1 MKTHPL
7 LTRPRATALLMALA
21 LALGWGPG
29 GFLSVGQA
37 LAAPQSGARE
47 SMVTLNFV
55 NAEIEGVARA
65 MAAILNRQ
73 ILVDPRVKGTIT
85 LYSDQ
90 PMSTRSAYQNFLAA
104 LRGQGFSMVDVAG
117 LLKIVPEAEAKLQ
130 TGTVD
135 VGAVRRSGDQVLTQI
150 FRLQNENANNLV
162 AVLRPLISPNNTINA
177 NPSSNTLV
185 ITDYAD
191 NLRRIGQMIA
201 ALDVPTSSDLEA
213 IPLQHAVAV
222 DLAPVVQRLADGG
235 GAPPAAPGAAAGAA
249 GTLVMADARTNTLM
263 VRAPSPARMTLVR
276 NLVQR
281 LDRPGNTGVGGSGI
295 HVVYLK
301 NADAVK
307 LAQVLRAAY
316 PGAGGSGGSGGSGST
331 DASATTG
338 ARGASNNALGAAN
351 MGNASAA
358 ASQST
363 APVAASAQPSTGGFI
378 QADPSTNSLIITAS
392 EAQYRQLRAV
402 IDQLDGRRAQIYI
415 EAMIVKV
422 DAEKAASLG
431 VQWAGGAGSRT
442 LVGAGANFTGF
453 GKIPALTD
461 VLTSA
466 AANAVPALNGFNLAL
481 ARRLSDGSISLG
493 ALATFLQTE
502 AGGNILSTPNLVT
515 LDNEE
520 AKIVVGENVPFV
532 TGSYSNTGSNN
543 GSVNPFQTVERKDV
557 GLTLRVRPQVG
568 EGGAVRMTIFQED
581 ASVKGATASA
591 ANGPTTSKSSIETS
605 VVVDDGEEIGRA
617 SCRERG

>member
-1 MKTHPL
+1 
-7 LTRPRATALLMALA
+7 
-21 LALGWGPG
+21 
-29 GFLSVGQA
+29 
-37 LAAPQSGARE
+37 
-47 SMVTLNFV
+47 
-55 NAEIEGVARA
+55 
-65 MAAILNRQ
+65 
-73 ILVDPRVKGTIT
+73 
-85 LYSDQ
+85 
-90 PMSTRSAYQNFLAA
+90 
-104 LRGQGFSMVDVAG
+104 
-117 LLKIVPEAEAKLQ
+117 
-130 TGTVD
+130 
-135 VGAVRRSGDQVLTQI
+135 
-150 FRLQNENANNLV
+150 
-162 AVLRPLISPNNTINA
+162 
-177 NPSSNTLV
+177 
-185 ITDYAD
+185 
-191 NLRRIGQMIA
+191 
-201 ALDVPTSSDLEA
+201 
-213 IPLQHAVAV
+213 
-222 DLAPVVQRLADGG
+222 
-235 GAPPAAPGAAAGAA
+235 
-249 GTLVMADARTNTLM
+249 M

-281 LDRPGNTGVGGSGI
+281 LDRPGTAGVGGSGI

-316 PGAGGSGGSGGSGST
+316 PGAGGAGGSGASGSADT
-331 DASATTG
+331 ASG
-338 ARGASNNALGAAN
+338 GRNAGTAPGAAN
-351 MGNASAA
+351 LGNANAA
-358 ASQST
+358 SSQST

-392 EAQYRQLRAV
+392 DAQYRQLRAV

-431 VQWAGGAGSRT
+431 VQWAGGAGTNT

-461 VLTSA
+461 VITSA
-466 AANAVPALNGFNLAL
+466 ATNSVPALNGFNVAL

-568 EGGAVRMTIFQED
+568 EGGAVRLTIFQED
-581 ASVKGATASA
+581 ASVKSATAAA

-605 VVVDDGEEIGRA
+605 VVVDDGEVLVLGGLMKDEYTDGQSKVPLLGDIPYLGNLFK
-617 SCRERG
+617 SQERGRKKTNLMVFLRPIVMRNQDAANALTLDRYEYMRQRQIESQPKESTLLPINAAPVLDPLKLSTRLSMPSPQQPLDDPDTPVTNVLMPGGTGYAAKLAPVPESRPVTTVPSAP